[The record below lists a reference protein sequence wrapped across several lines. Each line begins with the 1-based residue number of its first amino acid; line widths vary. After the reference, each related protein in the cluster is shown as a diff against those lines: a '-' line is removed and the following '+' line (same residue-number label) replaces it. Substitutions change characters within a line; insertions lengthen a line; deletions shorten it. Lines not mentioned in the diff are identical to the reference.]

1 MIAAMLVVLA
11 AQVATPVAIATPMA
25 ATVPVEIA
33 EPDPKQMSRGEI
45 NKFNAKLARTHPYF
59 IRCVRSGETG
69 SLVKKSYSC
78 RTNEKWVLADRV
90 GSENARETLDAMK
103 GKSLSGN

>member
-1 MIAAMLVVLA
+1 MSFMLFVALTTAAE
-11 AQVATPVAIATPMA
+11 ATPA
-25 ATVPVEIA
+25 AAVGVH
-33 EPDPKQMSRGEI
+33 EPNPKEMSRSEI
-45 NKFNAKLARTHPYF
+45 NKFNAKLSRTHPYF

-78 RTNEKWVLADRV
+78 RTNEKWALADRI
-90 GSENARETLDAMK
+90 GSENARETLEAMK

>member
-1 MIAAMLVVLA
+1 MSFMLFVALTTAAEA
-11 AQVATPVAIATPMA
+11 IPVAA
-25 ATVPVEIA
+25 VGVH
-33 EPDPKQMSRGEI
+33 EPNPKEMSRSEI
-45 NKFNAKLARTHPYF
+45 NKFNAKLSRTHPYF

-78 RTNEKWVLADRV
+78 RTNEKWALADRI
-90 GSENARETLDAMK
+90 GSENARETLEAMK